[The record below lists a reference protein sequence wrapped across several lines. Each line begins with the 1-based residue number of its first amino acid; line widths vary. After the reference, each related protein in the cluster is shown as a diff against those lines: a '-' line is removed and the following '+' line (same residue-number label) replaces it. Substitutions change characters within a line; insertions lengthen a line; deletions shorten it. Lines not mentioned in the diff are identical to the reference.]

1 MIDSSRQHIRPHHHT
16 RPATGRRIV
25 HGTMLIGC
33 KVPDLNGIAG
43 PFAVHQGA
51 PRKRLTERT
60 GEHLR
65 VESEDLS
72 SKSHQLSMTLLQIGR
87 AHVLTPVTNAHLVCR
102 LLLEKKKKYIR
113 DNRL

>member
-1 MIDSSRQHIRPHHHT
+1 
-16 RPATGRRIV
+16 
-25 HGTMLIGC
+25 MLIGC

-60 GEHLR
+60 GERLR

-72 SKSHQLSMTLLQIGR
+72 SKSHQLSMTLLHPLCNMSGVRLDQAR
-87 AHVLTPVTNAHLVCR
+87 EKVNASIPRMQRQRSPDHRSEEHTSELQSLMR
-102 LLLEKKKKYIR
+102 
-113 DNRL
+113 NS